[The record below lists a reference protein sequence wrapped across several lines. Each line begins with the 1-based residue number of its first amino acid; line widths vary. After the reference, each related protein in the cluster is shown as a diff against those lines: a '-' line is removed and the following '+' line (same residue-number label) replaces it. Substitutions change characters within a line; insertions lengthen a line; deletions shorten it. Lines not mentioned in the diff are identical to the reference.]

1 MKRKYSRLR
10 EAAYEDGAASF
21 QSLATDPTFRD
32 FVCLYLAEG
41 CKRDRNA
48 VSICNSDPAVML
60 LARRWVAN
68 LTQKP
73 IAYRLQYHADQNI
86 EKLRAFWGATLNV
99 DPSCIRV
106 QRKSN
111 SGQLAGRS
119 WRSRYGVLALYIGDT
134 LLRAR
139 LQAWMD
145 AIRDE
150 WR

>member
-1 MKRKYSRLR
+1 
-10 EAAYEDGAASF
+10 
-21 QSLATDPTFRD
+21 
-32 FVCLYLAEG
+32 
-41 CKRDRNA
+41 
-48 VSICNSDPAVML
+48 ML
-60 LARRWVAN
+60 LARRWIVD
-68 LTQKP
+68 LTQKS

-86 EKLRAFWGATLNV
+86 KELRAFWGATLEI
-99 DPSCIRV
+99 DPSFVRV

-119 WRSRYGVLALYIGDT
+119 WRSRYGVLSLYVGDT

-145 AIRDE
+145 AIRDQ